1 VSEDRLARLRSVVE
15 RLTPPQLRA
24 FAHSLDD
31 PDDVA
36 LLEEVIGEMASEA
49 ERSADSLV
57 HWRADPARM
66 GHHLNPGRG
75 PGQVTLWLYVAL
87 LGEAFARTSQV
98 GAGRLIVN
106 LPAQYGKSTLGS
118 QWGPAWHVDRWPD
131 RSLILASYGDE
142 LAERNALA
150 VRDILEGHGDVLR
163 ARLRRDQ
170 RRKDRFLTD
179 EGGGVLATGINST
192 ATGFPAHGVV
202 IDDPFK
208 GWPDAHSEANRQ
220 RVWNQYRSVFRL
232 RLTTDEAWVVV
243 AMTRWHEQDLCGRL
257 QQEAWDGTGEE
268 FEVLRL
274 PEVAE
279 APDPTSANPLL
290 RQPDPLGRQ
299 PGQILEPER
308 FGEAAVA
315 AKRLTLGPYL
325 WAGLAQQRPAPEEGT
340 DILRAWFQLEE
351 TLPARADEAITS
363 WDMKLKDKEAGDYVV
378 GQCWW
383 RVGGGYWLVEQL
395 RGQWNEAT
403 TKVAMA
409 LMMVRHPEVRRH
421 YYENAGNAPELT
433 AELRRGEGSAYVLPS
448 VVADKLGMVPAE
460 REAVQALLRRGLSSL
475 VPVTPKGDKRVR
487 MRAVSPVIAGLNVH
501 LPAGAPFVPQY
512 LEEMAAFPNGAN
524 DDQVD
529 ATSQALSKLSR
540 PAAAAGSPG
549 ATADGPR
556 VPTRP
561 SAVAGSV
568 PGGGAPASGR
578 TAVILPGVARR

>member
-1 VSEDRLARLRSVVE
+1 MSDERLARLRRLVE
-15 RLTPPQLRA
+15 RLTPEQLRT
-24 FAHSLDD
+24 FAASLDD

-36 LLEEVIGEMASEA
+36 VLEEVLGGLASEA
-49 ERSADSLV
+49 ERTASSLV

-75 PGQVTLWLYVAL
+75 PGQVTLWPYVVL
-87 LGEAFARTSQV
+87 MGEAFARISHAD
-98 GAGRLIVN
+98 AGRLIVN
-106 LPAQYGKSTLGS
+106 LPAQYGKSTLAS
-118 QWGPAWHVDRWPD
+118 QWGPAWHLDRWPD

-142 LAERNALA
+142 LADRNALA

-208 GWPDAHSEANRQ
+208 GWPEAHSEANRS

-232 RLTTDEAWVVV
+232 RLTTDEAWIVVV
-243 AMTRWHEQDLCGRL
+243 MTRWHEQDLCGRL

-279 APDPTSANPLL
+279 APDPTSTNPLL
-290 RQPDPLGRQ
+290 RRPDSLGRH
-299 PGQILEPER
+299 PGQILEPAR
-308 FGEAAVA
+308 FGETAVA

-325 WAGLAQQRPAPEEGT
+325 WAGMAQQRPAPEEGT

-351 TLPARADEAITS
+351 TLPARADEAISS

-383 RVGGGYWLVEQL
+383 RVGGGYWLMEQL

-403 TKVAMA
+403 TKVAIA
-409 LMMVRHPEVRRH
+409 LMTVRHPEIRRH

-433 AELRRGEGSAYVLPS
+433 AELRRGEGTTWVVPAE
-448 VVADKLGMVPAE
+448 VADKLGMTAVE
-460 REAVQALLRRGLSSL
+460 REAVQVLMRRGLSSL
-475 VPVTPKGDKRVR
+475 VPVAPKGDKRVR
-487 MRAVSPVIAGLNVH
+487 MRAVSGVIAGQNVH
-501 LPAGAPFVPQY
+501 LPAAAAFVPQY

-529 ATSQALSKLSR
+529 ATSQALAKLSK
-540 PAAAAGSPG
+540 PPAAAGSPG
-549 ATADGPR
+549 TSPTAPR

-561 SAVAGSV
+561 SAVAGGGSAV
-568 PGGGAPASGR
+568 PGRGA
-578 TAVILPGVARR
+578 VVLPGVARR